1 MRNDFP
7 PTAQDIA
14 VRDELTQAINAQ
26 LDTYTSLMKNDVT
39 AFNEAF
45 KALALDYLIE

>member
-7 PTAQDIA
+7 PTSQDKA
-14 VRDELTQAINAQ
+14 VRDELTQAITAQ
-26 LDTYTSLMKNDVT
+26 LSTFNSLMDKGVS
-39 AFNEAF
+39 AFNKAF